1 MTPPLRFPTALAA
14 LMLMSVVALA
24 QTDEAASVDPSIGRV
39 EVTLELPKDVP
50 YVGEMI
56 ILKMRTT
63 IRGDVALDE
72 IRQPPFTNFNWQQL
86 GRDKPIRV
94 MADGY
99 NVPGY
104 ERDIAIFPQQAGR
117 LIIDPFVRHVTMIVG
132 ANQRVLADFSSK
144 PVFVDVQR
152 YEGINKGSDWWLP
165 AKAVTIKETWSP
177 RPDEIEPGKV
187 ARRIVTL
194 EAEGTTA
201 DRLPPPPVL
210 HVPGVITFT
219 GPATRETILTPDG
232 PIARATYQWDVRPVS
247 NSPAKLPAI
256 RVPWFDIAGR
266 RMRDVAIGEQWVSY
280 IGAAAP
286 RRHDDPSLF
295 GRLAAPGPLIAG
307 FAGLAWALC
316 VASVVTSQKPVRH
329 SRLFARKPKSLSD
342 LKRSARRGDARGV
355 KAALMALARTDPDRW
370 RRVRADPDLAPSLAA
385 LDTSLFGDKA
395 TTVPPLKPLA
405 KGVCHL
411 WTAQDHGANQ
421 AGDGALATLDGAEP
435 RPGDTGML
443 QTRS

>member
-1 MTPPLRFPTALAA
+1 MVCFRIPAA
-14 LMLMSVVALA
+14 LLVLMLTRGAAVA
-24 QTDEAASVDPSIGRV
+24 QTEQAPSVDPSIGRV

-94 MADGY
+94 MADGF

-132 ANQRVLADFSSK
+132 ANQRVQADFASK

-152 YEGINKGSDWWLP
+152 YEGISKAADWWLP

-177 RPDEIEPGKV
+177 RPDAIEPGKV
-187 ARRIVTL
+187 GRRTVTL

-201 DRLPPPPVL
+201 DRLPPPPVM

-219 GPATRETILTPDG
+219 GPATRETILTTDG

-256 RVPWFDIAGR
+256 RVAWFDIAER

-280 IGAAAP
+280 LGAAGVH
-286 RRHDDPSLF
+286 RHADPSLF
-295 GRLAAPGPLIAG
+295 GSFVASGPLMAG
-307 FAGLAWALC
+307 AGGLLWALGVAGLLTSAGRGRPWFLDKPLALR
-316 VASVVTSQKPVRH
+316 ALNKG
-329 SRLFARKPKSLSD
+329 AR
-342 LKRSARRGDARGV
+342 AGDAMV
-355 KAALMALARTDPDRW
+355 MKAALMDMARSDADRW
-370 RRVRADPDLAPSLAA
+370 RHVETDPRVAAQLADFDR
-385 LDTSLFGDKA
+385 SLFGGKEA
-395 TTVPPLKPLA
+395 TSLALKPLA
-405 KGVCHL
+405 ADVNRL
-411 WTAQDHGANQ
+411 WLAYTAPASTKTN
-421 AGDGALATLDGAEP
+421 ALAQIDGDVP
-435 RPGDTGML
+435 RHRRVD

>member
-1 MTPPLRFPTALAA
+1 MTARACLTMALLGLLLTNPAA
-14 LMLMSVVALA
+14 HA
-24 QTDEAASVDPSIGRV
+24 QTEEAASVDPSIGRV

-132 ANQRVLADFSSK
+132 ANQRVLADFASK

-152 YEGINKGSDWWLP
+152 YEGINKSADWWLP

-187 ARRIVTL
+187 GRRTVTL

-201 DRLPPPPVL
+201 DRLPPPPVM

-219 GPATRETILTPDG
+219 GPATRETILTADG

-247 NSPAKLPAI
+247 NSPAKMPAI
-256 RVPWFDIAGR
+256 HVPWFDITER
-266 RMRDVAIGEQWVSY
+266 RMRDAAIGEQWVSY
-280 IGAAAP
+280 LGAEGVHH
-286 RRHDDPSLF
+286 RVDRSLLA
-295 GRLAAPGPLIAG
+295 RLAGWGPLLAG
-307 FAGLAWALC
+307 FAGLAWALG
-316 VASVVTSQKPVRH
+316 VAGVMTSGTPRRAWFAHKPH
-329 SRLFARKPKSLSD
+329 A
-342 LKRSARRGDARGV
+342 LKALRRGARHADPIAV
-355 KAALMALARTDPDRW
+355 KAALMAL
-370 RRVRADPDLAPSLAA
+370 RRSHSGWWSRVESDPDLKSQLAA
-385 LDTSLFGDKA
+385 LDKALFAA
-395 TTVPPLKPLA
+395 TPASTPPLKPLTA
-405 KGVCHL
+405 RVIRL
-411 WTAQDHGANQ
+411 WNAHPMMSGRSRANALISMDGPVPGRRETGASSQ
-421 AGDGALATLDGAEP
+421 K
-435 RPGDTGML
+435 
-443 QTRS
+443 RS